1 MSGEPPPRPEPP
13 VVGKVTHHNI
23 ELYWDKAAEG
33 PRRKE
38 DGRVRYTVQEEERT
52 GGWGNVY
59 TGYATSHIFEG
70 LEQRTEYKYRLR
82 AANNYG
88 PGEWSRVVTVSTTR
102 EPLTGEQL
110 HRAFAYQED
119 TYKVQQIL
127 ESGEVPVDVPDKY
140 GLSPL
145 MSAAQK
151 GYINIVDVL
160 IQHRAD
166 VNFQNDSGKNALM
179 LACFAGQLE
188 VVKTL
193 RAEGATWEV
202 CDKGGSTPM
211 HWAVDS
217 GNTRLL
223 RWIIE
228 DGCPVD
234 IRDRNSGWTPLMR
247 ACTLGG
253 NTEVARVLI
262 SSGANV
268 NTKDNDGK
276 TPLMIAALN
285 GHLSLVELLIQ
296 KGADIHV
303 KNEFGKTAV
312 DFAGSFDRRRVSKFF
327 EDLLA
332 KEKEKK
338 KGLAS

>member
-1 MSGEPPPRPEPP
+1 MSVPPRPDPP
-13 VVGKVTHHNI
+13 VVGKVTHHSV
-23 ELYWDKAAEG
+23 ELYWDKAGEG
-33 PRRKE
+33 ETKKG
-38 DGRVRYTVQEEERT
+38 DGRIRFSIQEDEKV

-59 TGYATSHIFEG
+59 TGYAKNHLFDG
-70 LEQRTEYKYRLR
+70 LESRTEYRYRLR
-82 AANNYG
+82 AANSHGYS
-88 PGEWSRVVTVSTTR
+88 EWSPSVTVSTTR
-102 EPLTGEQL
+102 EPLTGEHL

-119 TYKVQQIL
+119 LVKVRHIL
-127 ESGEVPVDVPDKY
+127 DSGEVQVDVPDKY

-151 GYINIVDVL
+151 GYLNIVELL
-160 IQHRAD
+160 IEYGAD

-179 LACFAGQLE
+179 LSCFAGHIE
-188 VVKTL
+188 VVKL
-193 RAEGATWEV
+193 LKSHGAQWDV
-202 CDKGGSTPM
+202 RDKGGSTPM

-217 GNTRLL
+217 ANTQLL
-223 RWIIE
+223 RWIIL

-234 IRDRNSGWTPLMR
+234 IRDRNSGWSPLMR

-253 NTEVARVLI
+253 NTEVAKTLI
-262 SSGANV
+262 NAGANV

-296 KGADIHV
+296 KGADVHV
-303 KNEFGKTAV
+303 KNEFGKTAI

-327 EDLLA
+327 EELKL
-332 KEKEKK
+332 KEKAKK
-338 KGLAS
+338 KELVS